1 MERRR
6 RRRRRTEKGRRR
18 EEEEGG
24 TWRPDVAAVA
34 EGRLC
39 VALQDRSECR
49 KKPHIRQ
56 TDRQADRQLGSFQT
70 RGTSGKSE
78 SVLVSPAEL
87 ILFVPAQD
95 EQLLRAFV
103 FSFLKKNPTPN
114 I

>member
-1 MERRR
+1 MRKRRGGRGGQMWLQLR
-6 RRRRRTEKGRRR
+6 RDASVWRCKTTLNVEKNRTS
-18 EEEEGG
+18 
-24 TWRPDVAAVA
+24 D
-34 EGRLC
+34 
-39 VALQDRSECR
+39 
-49 KKPHIRQ
+49 RQ

-103 FSFLKKNPTPN
+103 FSFLKTPPQTSDLKSDVSEH
-114 I
+114 IGDAR

>member
-1 MERRR
+1 MRTRRGGRGGQMWLQLR
-6 RRRRRTEKGRRR
+6 RDASVWRCKTTLSVEKTAHQTE
-18 EEEEGG
+18 
-24 TWRPDVAAVA
+24 
-34 EGRLC
+34 
-39 VALQDRSECR
+39 
-49 KKPHIRQ
+49 RQ

-95 EQLLRAFV
+95 EQLLKAFV
-103 FSFLKKNPTPN
+103 FSLLKPPTPN